1 MGSEVIFRGQSMK
14 RFVISVLLL
23 SAVALGAQGR
33 GGRGGDGQ
41 IQGIAPG
48 QPPGAGR
55 WVRLAPIP
63 EPNEERNGVVANG
76 KLYLF
81 GGNPVGMTGTPPGA
95 VWEYDPAGD
104 KWTKKKNMPLAA
116 HHVAVAENA
125 GKIYVFGGGVQKQ
138 AGGPSYVPVNN
149 AWEYDPAADA
159 WRALAAMPTS
169 RLAAVAAAAGGK
181 IYVMGGAGNYK
192 ARDGQSLEPNQAHR
206 VLDINEVYDP
216 ATNTWAAKQILPTP
230 RNSMFAGV
238 VNGKIYLIG
247 GRVAT
252 AFATTGSVTDIVEE
266 YDPATDKWGFL
277 KDRMPT
283 PRDEGVAG
291 VFNNRIYVAGGESIT
306 ALNNSV
312 SRAFEA
318 YDPASNSWQAMG
330 NMPTARYG
338 VAGGVIGN
346 RIHVVGGHITAAFGG
361 GEPLNTAQHD
371 ALELR

>member
-1 MGSEVIFRGQSMK
+1 MGSGVFFKRG
-14 RFVISVLLL
+14 RFFFILLL
-23 SAVALGAQGR
+23 SAATLSAQGR
-33 GGRGGDGQ
+33 GGRGGDAGAPG
-41 IQGIAPG
+41 QGIAPG
-48 QPPGAGR
+48 VPPGQR
-55 WVRLAPIP
+55 WVRLAPVP
-63 EPNEERNGVVANG
+63 EPNEERSGVVANG

-81 GGNPVGMTGTPPGA
+81 GGNPVGLTGTPPGS
-95 VWEYDPAGD
+95 VFEYDPAGD

-116 HHVAVAENA
+116 HHVAVAENE

-138 AGGPSYVPVNN
+138 AGGGAYVPANN
-149 AWEYDPAADA
+149 AWEYDPAADS
-159 WRALAAMPTS
+159 WN
-169 RLAAVAAAAGGK
+169 
-181 IYVMGGAGNYK
+181 NYK
-192 ARDGQSLEPNQAHR
+192 ARDGQSLDPNQPHR
-206 VLDINEVYDP
+206 VLDVNEVYDP

-230 RNSMFAGV
+230 RNSMFTGV

-247 GRVAT
+247 GRVAS
-252 AFATTGSVTDIVEE
+252 AFATTGSVTDVVEE

-318 YDPASNSWQAMG
+318 YDPASNSWQALG
-330 NMPTARYG
+330 NMPLARYG
-338 VAGGVIGN
+338 LTGGVIGN
-346 RIHVVGGHITAAFGG
+346 RFHIVGGHITAAFGG
-361 GEPLNTAQHD
+361 GEPLNTPQHD

>member
-1 MGSEVIFRGQSMK
+1 MK
-14 RFVISVLLL
+14 RTILTCILLL
-23 SAVALGAQGR
+23 STVTLAAQGR
-33 GGRGGDGQ
+33 GGRGGEGAGAPG
-41 IQGIAPG
+41 QGIAPG
-48 QPPGAGR
+48 LPPGQR
-55 WVRLAPIP
+55 WVRLAPVP

-81 GGNPVGMTGTPPGA
+81 GGNPVGLTGTPPGA

-116 HHVAVAENA
+116 HHVAAAENG
-125 GKIYVFGGGVQKQ
+125 GKIYVFGGGVQRQ
-138 AGGPSYVPVNN
+138 PGGGAYVPANN
-149 AWEYDPAADA
+149 AWEYDPAADT
-159 WRALAAMPTS
+159 WKTLAAMPTP
-169 RLAAVAAAAGGK
+169 RLAAVAASAGGK

-192 ARDGQSLEPNQAHR
+192 TRDGQSLDPNQPHR

-216 ATNTWAAKQILPTP
+216 ATNTWAPKQVLPTP

-247 GRVAT
+247 GRVAS
-252 AFATTGSVTDIVEE
+252 AFAATGSVTDVVEE

-318 YDPASNSWQAMG
+318 YDPASNSWQALG
-330 NMPTARYG
+330 NMPLARYG
-338 VAGGVIGN
+338 LAGGIIGN
-346 RIHVVGGHITAAFGG
+346 RFHVVGGHITAAFGG
-361 GEPLNTAQHD
+361 GEPLNTPQHD

>member
-1 MGSEVIFRGQSMK
+1 MK
-14 RFVISVLLL
+14 RFVILVLLL

-63 EPNEERNGVVANG
+63 EPNEERNGAVANG

-159 WRALAAMPTS
+159 WKPLAAMPTS

-338 VAGGVIGN
+338 VAGGIIGN